1 MIEVESFSKLYG
13 DLRAVQ
19 RLSFVVRGGE
29 VVGLVG
35 PNGAGKTT
43 TLRSIAGVVRPTE
56 GTIRIAGHDL
66 ARDPVAAKRRL
77 AFIPDEPQLFEYLT
91 VEEHLRFVGRLYGV
105 ADAPARI
112 PALLGELELTG
123 KREVLPR
130 ELSRGMRQKLAIA
143 CGLLHEPEAL
153 LLDEPLTGLDPLG
166 IRKMKATIVRR
177 AEAGSAVLLSSHLLH
192 LVEELC
198 DRVLILLD
206 GTMVAFGSI
215 AEIVA
220 GRPDLAGLPLE
231 DVFLR
236 LVGRDGA
243 VGAEGM

>member
-19 RLSFVVRGGE
+19 SLSFTVRSGE

-43 TLRSIAGVVRPTE
+43 TLRSIAGIVHPTE
-56 GTIRIAGHDL
+56 GSIRVAGHDL
-66 ARDPVAAKRRL
+66 ARDPVAAKRSL

-105 ADAPARI
+105 ADAPTRI
-112 PALLGELELTG
+112 PDLLAELELGG
-123 KREVLPR
+123 KRRALPG

-143 CGLLHEPEAL
+143 CGLLHDPEAL
-153 LLDEPLTGLDPLG
+153 LFDEPLTGLDPVG
-166 IRKMKATIVRR
+166 IRKMKATIMQR

-206 GTMVAFGSI
+206 GRMVAFGSI

-220 GRPDLAGLPLE
+220 GLPDLAGRPLE

-236 LVGRDGA
+236 LVGRDEGGA
-243 VGAEGM
+243 